1 MPVLFFSHPQ
11 NYDFLMRPNKE
22 PNINQDL
29 RKRSEDDR
37 ILFDCAETCKEGRDS
52 NYLVIREIL
61 PSTIAV

>member
-37 ILFDCAETCKEGRDS
+37 SFLTVLKRARRD
-52 NYLVIREIL
+52 VIAI
-61 PSTIAV
+61 I